1 MENETMSS
9 KLSMKKVLT
18 LSVSAIALLS
28 SPLWIMGSV
37 EVLDA
42 KDIMVIQSPW
52 TGELS
57 VYSDPGPKWQGWG
70 KVTTYPRRDQ
80 YSFSSAKTQGESGDQ
95 SVRIGFNDGGEGK
108 VSGVMSWEIP
118 LTPEKVVR
126 LHKEYG
132 SFTAIEQQL
141 IRPMLEKVIFGTG
154 ATMSSFESN
163 SERKSE
169 IPQTIDDQLQN
180 GPFLTKV
187 VVTNVKDPVTKEE
200 KTVRAVQVAT
210 SADGKIVRASESTIK
225 NYGITLSPVTVNAI
239 DYEAKVKA
247 QIAERQASTQAVQ
260 LSMAA
265 AVRATQDAVTTEQQG
280 RADAAKAKWGQETI
294 NAKDLAAAERDL
306 KVATLATQTAEQTKK
321 KLILEGEGEATKKKL
336 IIEADGALDQKLE
349 AYKKVQG
356 YWAEAYKN
364 ATQPMVPQ
372 IQMGGAGSDG
382 ATGVS
387 SAQQMM
393 EMLSIKAAKDL
404 SLDLKN
410 TQGATTKK

>member
-1 MENETMSS
+1 MEQQLSS
-9 KLSMKKVLT
+9 KLSGRKVLA
-18 LSVSAIALLS
+18 LSLGVIGLIA
-28 SPLWIMGSV
+28 SPFVIIGAV

-42 KDIMVIQSPW
+42 KDVMVVQSPW

-80 YSFSSAKTQGESGDQ
+80 YSFSSNKDQGAAGDQ

-118 LTPEKVVR
+118 LTPDKVIR

-200 KTVRAVQVAT
+200 KTIRAVQVAT
-210 SADGKIVRASESTIK
+210 TADGKIVRASASTIK
-225 NYGITLSPVTVNAI
+225 DYGITLSPVTVNAI

-260 LSMAA
+260 LSMAS

-280 RADAAKAKWGQETI
+280 RADAAKAKWAQESV
-294 NAKDLAAAERDL
+294 NAKDIAAAERDK
-306 KVATLATQTAEQTKK
+306 KVAELAALTAEAYKK

-336 IIEADGALDQKLE
+336 IIEADGALEPKL
-349 AYKKVQG
+349 AAWTKAQG

-364 ATQPMVPQ
+364 ASQPMVPQ
-372 IQMGGAGSDG
+372 IQMGNSGSPS
-382 ATGVS
+382 ASGVES
-387 SAQQMM
+387 TQQMM
-393 EMLSIKAAKDL
+393 QLLSVKAAKDL
-404 SLDLKN
+404 GLDLHI
-410 TQGATTKK
+410 TAGATTKK

>member
-1 MENETMSS
+1 MES
-9 KLSMKKVLT
+9 KISLRKILVLS
-18 LSVSAIALLS
+18 IAGIGVIA
-28 SPLWIMGSV
+28 SPFLIMGAV
-37 EVLDA
+37 ETLDA
-42 KDIMVIQSPW
+42 KEVMVVQSPW
-52 TGELS
+52 TGDLS
-57 VYSDPGPKWQGWG
+57 VYTDPGPKWQGWG
-70 KVTTYPRRDQ
+70 KVTRYPRRDQ
-80 YSFSSAKTQGESGDQ
+80 YSFSSIKNQGGEGDQ

-118 LTPEKVVR
+118 LSPDKVIR

-132 SFTAIEQQL
+132 SFIAIEQQL

-187 VVTNVKDPVTKEE
+187 VVSNIKDPVTKEE
-200 KTVRAVQVAT
+200 KTIRAVQVAT
-210 SADGKIVRASESTIK
+210 TADGKIVRASASTIK
-225 NYGITLSPVTVNAI
+225 DYGITLSPVTINAI

-280 RADAAKAKWGQETI
+280 RADAAKAKWGQETV
-294 NAKDLAAAERDL
+294 NAKEIAEAEKNKRVAELAA
-306 KVATLATQTAEQTKK
+306 QTAEQYKRK
-321 KLILEGEGEATKKKL
+321 VILEGEGDATKKRL
-336 IIEADGALDQKLE
+336 ILEADGALEPKLK
-349 AYKKVQG
+349 AMVQIQG

-364 ATQPMVPQ
+364 ATQPLVPQ
-372 IQMGGAGSDG
+372 IQMGANGTDTSK
-382 ATGVS
+382 GVD
-387 SAQQMM
+387 SAQRMM
-393 EMLSIKAAKDL
+393 DLLTVKAAKDL
-404 SLDLKN
+404 GLDLRVPA
-410 TQGATTKK
+410 GAVSKK